1 MNLDDYSFSV
11 EKLNDV
17 LFESYPLYKEHHNEL
32 NGPEKRFTVDLP
44 KYMQLDSM
52 QALMIFTI
60 RDKDNVLV
68 GHSYFILMRN
78 HNHLDDIIAD
88 NTIFYIT
95 LEHRKGWLA
104 SKFIK
109 YCDKILFNGG
119 MTEIRMHT
127 KTRSPFNVLLERSKY
142 TQEEV
147 VYKKI
152 KE

>member
-1 MNLDDYSFSV
+1 MSIDDYSFGI

-17 LFESYPLYKEHHNEL
+17 VFESYGLYKAHHDEL
-32 NGPEKRFTVDLP
+32 NGPEKRFTVDLA
-44 KYMQLDSM
+44 KYLQLESM
-52 QALMIFTI
+52 QALMVFTI
-60 RDKDNVLV
+60 RDKLNRLV

-88 NTIFYIT
+88 NTIFYIKPN
-95 LEHRKGWLA
+95 HRKGWLA

-109 YCDKILFNGG
+109 YCDNVLFNGG
-119 MTEIRMHT
+119 MTEVRMHT
-127 KTRSPFNVLLERSKY
+127 KTRSPFNVLLERAKY
-142 TQEEV
+142 KQEEV